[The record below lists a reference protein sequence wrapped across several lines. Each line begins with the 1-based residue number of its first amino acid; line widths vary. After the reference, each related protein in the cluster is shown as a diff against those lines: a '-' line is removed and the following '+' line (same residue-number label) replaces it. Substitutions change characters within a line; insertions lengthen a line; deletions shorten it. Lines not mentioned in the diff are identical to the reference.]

1 MYPLTMKEVFSETTI
16 LKLLL
21 WYRVTPGIYQINIL
35 SSYSSNLAMRIISHA
50 SSPVSKFSV
59 ETSVLGVGAYHL
71 YGPVQFMCES
81 VCENPSNIYQNQ
93 ENQLKS
99 AKRKSCCFNN

>member
-21 WYRVTPGIYQINIL
+21 WYRVTLGIYRINTL
-35 SSYSSNLAMRIISHA
+35 SSYFPNLAMRIISHA
-50 SSPVSKFSV
+50 SSPASRFSV
-59 ETSVLGVGAYHL
+59 ETSVLGVGVYHL
-71 YGPVQFMCES
+71 YGPVQFVCES
-81 VCENPSNIYQNQ
+81 VCENPSKIYQNQ

>member
-21 WYRVTPGIYQINIL
+21 WYRVTPGIYRISIL
-35 SSYSSNLAMRIISHA
+35 SSYSSNLAIRIISHA